1 MGERTV
7 KDAMLNVPV
16 DQAYAQ
22 GINEMGEGPSV
33 SAYEWVN
40 ALAHMLS
47 SGLGMRGGIGA
58 PGGAPRTTPRPK
70 DMDLRKLVN
79 DYARFVMGKE
89 PVPLKEPDPAILR
102 QLQNPRQITSPGIG
116 LPSEEMDRLLHA
128 RFMNFNSPRIDNISE
143 ISWGWPGN
151 IRMPVTNL
159 GYPLMDIR

>member
-58 PGGAPRTTPRPK
+58 PGGAPRTTPHPK

-79 DYARFVMGKE
+79 DYARFVMGKA
-89 PVPLKEPDPAILR
+89 PAPLKEPDPAILR
-102 QLQNPRQITSPGIG
+102 QLQNPGQITPPGSLRG
-116 LPSEEMDRLLHA
+116 LQLERLA
-128 RFMNFNSPRIDNISE
+128 SRFVT
-143 ISWGWPGN
+143 PGN
-151 IRMPVTNL
+151 YEVPPQTPEIQSGVPGSIRMPWTTS